1 MDKSHNDRRSNILL
15 KGYIYVHEESCTN
28 SECPLKRYLQEIEK
42 IKKNPSAGDKTT
54 IISGLNNIT
63 NNNINTSLPT
73 NDLTTNINTNNKVT
87 EITGNTSNMGGG
99 LGTNTGEG
107 AIGANKSEKSKH
119 SHTDDD
125 LYLYQYVMTMYQNG
139 ISKFSLSTTLRI
151 NFSFFLMERM
161 NNTKKALIE

>member
-1 MDKSHNDRRSNILL
+1 M
-15 KGYIYVHEESCTN
+15 
-28 SECPLKRYLQEIEK
+28 
-42 IKKNPSAGDKTT
+42 
-54 IISGLNNIT
+54 
-63 NNNINTSLPT
+63 
-73 NDLTTNINTNNKVT
+73 T

-161 NNTKKALIE
+161 NNTKKALIELKNCEKYNPSFEEEFIIFRYC